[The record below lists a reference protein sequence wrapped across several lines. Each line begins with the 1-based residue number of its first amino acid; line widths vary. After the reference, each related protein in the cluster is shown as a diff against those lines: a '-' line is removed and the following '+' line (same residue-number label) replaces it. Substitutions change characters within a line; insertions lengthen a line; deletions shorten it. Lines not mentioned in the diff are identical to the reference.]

1 MHEKITKARFW
12 ALRQPQWLPI
22 ANVGSICDW
31 EMSSG
36 IPTAATNGKW
46 IKFNPG
52 FVGKLNEKQ
61 CRFLVLHE
69 LMHVAFRHMKV
80 YRTLSRENPR
90 LANIAT
96 DAFINTTLLHED
108 SENLESIEG
117 GVPAEERWLGKST
130 LEIYM
135 TLLQEQGGQEQGGQ
149 EQGGQEQGGQ
159 EQGGQEQGGQEQGG
173 QEQGGQE
180 QGGQD
185 QGHDS
190 HDWEGANEVNDDDLQ
205 KQVDRAIRQG
215 KMMADKMS
223 GKTSGVVGDLLK
235 VKQDWRTLLAE
246 YINDTCNGAG
256 ESTWARQDRRFLHS
270 GMYMPGSVSEQVG
283 ELVIGFDTSGSCF
296 GSDEMT
302 LFASHVAAI
311 VEQVRPAK
319 VHVAYVDTSVAGF
332 QTFEDGQFAVA
343 SMKPE
348 GGGGT
353 HLPVLWDYL
362 ARNRIDPVACVFLTD
377 GKTDF
382 GTPPNFP
389 VLWAMTT
396 DTTAPYGTNVRIE
409 Q

>member
-1 MHEKITKARFW
+1 MEKISKARFW

-46 IKFNPG
+46 VKFNPE
-52 FVGKLNEKQ
+52 FVAGLNEKQ
-61 CRFLVLHE
+61 VRFLVLHE

-80 YRTLSRENPR
+80 YMNLSKENPR

-135 TLLQEQGGQEQGGQ
+135 TLLGERQDKDKDEDG
-149 EQGGQEQGGQ
+149 
-159 EQGGQEQGGQEQGG
+159 
-173 QEQGGQE
+173 QGGQE

-223 GKTSGVVGDLLK
+223 GKTSGVIGDLLK
-235 VKQDWRTLLAE
+235 VEQDWRTLLAE
-246 YINDTCNGAG
+246 FVNDTCNGAG

-270 GMYMPGSVSEQVG
+270 GTYMPGSVSEQVG

-343 SMKPE
+343 NMKPE

-377 GKTDF
+377 GETDF

>member
-46 IKFNPG
+46 VKFNPE
-52 FVGKLNEKQ
+52 FVAGLNEKQ
-61 CRFLVLHE
+61 VRFLVLHE

-80 YRTLSRENPR
+80 YMNLSQENPR

-96 DAFINTTLLHED
+96 DAFINTTLMHED
-108 SENLESIEG
+108 PENLEFIEKC
-117 GVPAEERWLGKST
+117 VPAEDRWVGKSA
-130 LEIYM
+130 LEIYIE
-135 TLLQEQGGQEQGGQ
+135 LLQEQGGQEQGGQ
-149 EQGGQEQGGQ
+149 EQGGQG
-159 EQGGQEQGGQEQGG
+159 
-173 QEQGGQE
+173 
-180 QGGQD
+180 

-190 HDWEGANEVNDDDLQ
+190 HDWDSADEVDGDDLQ

-223 GKTSGVVGDLLK
+223 GKTSGVIGDLLK

-246 YINDTCNGAG
+246 FINDTCNGAG

-270 GMYMPGSVSEQVG
+270 GTYMPGSVSEQVG

-302 LFASHVAAI
+302 LFVSHVAAI
-311 VEQVRPAK
+311 IEQVRPAK

-353 HLPVLWDYL
+353 NLPVLWGYL

>member
-1 MHEKITKARFW
+1 METINKARFW

-22 ANVGSICDW
+22 ANVGSICGW
-31 EMSSG
+31 EMSTD

-46 IKFNPG
+46 LKFNPA
-52 FVGKLNEKQ
+52 FVARLNEKQ

-69 LMHVAFRHMKV
+69 LMHVAFRHMQV
-80 YRTLSRENPR
+80 YRNLSRENPR

-96 DAFINTTLLHED
+96 DAFINTTLMKED
-108 SENLESIEG
+108 PQNLEFIEG
-117 GVPAEERWLGKST
+117 CVPAEDRWVGKSA

-135 TLLQEQGGQEQGGQ
+135 TLLQEDEPEDSNDSNDSSDNSNDSNDSNDQGHDSNDSNDQGHDSNDSN
-149 EQGGQEQGGQ
+149 
-159 EQGGQEQGGQEQGG
+159 
-173 QEQGGQE
+173 
-180 QGGQD
+180 D

-190 HDWEGANEVNDDDLQ
+190 HDWESSDEVDGDDLQ

-223 GKTSGVVGDLLK
+223 GKTAGVIGDLLK

-246 YINDTCNGAG
+246 FINDTCNGTG

-270 GMYMPGSVSEQVG
+270 DTYMPGSVSEQVG

-302 LFASHVAAI
+302 LFANHVAAI

-319 VHVAYVDTSVAGF
+319 VHVAYVDTDVAGF

-343 SMKPE
+343 NMKPE
-348 GGGGT
+348 GGGCT

-362 ARNRIDPVACVFLTD
+362 AKNKIEPVACVFLTD
-377 GKTDF
+377 GHTGF

-396 DTTAPYGTNVRIE
+396 CVVAPYGTNVRISR
-409 Q
+409 